1 MPAAP
6 VEHRTLSTFV
16 VESYWPGVTAAS
28 LHAAVIAVGRAA
40 AAMGCQG
47 IRIRYMGSTLV
58 PADETVF
65 CFVEAVERQDVVDLS
80 DRAGLRSDRIIE
92 AVIFLPRVHAGERV
106 SRSRQPRAQRPP
118 TAAGQR

>member
-6 VEHRTLSTFV
+6 VEQRTLSTFV

-40 AAMGCQG
+40 AAMRRQG

-65 CFVEAVERQDVVDLS
+65 CFVEAV
-80 DRAGLRSDRIIE
+80 
-92 AVIFLPRVHAGERV
+92 IFLPRVHAGERV
-106 SRSRQPRAQRPP
+106 SRSRLPRAQRPP